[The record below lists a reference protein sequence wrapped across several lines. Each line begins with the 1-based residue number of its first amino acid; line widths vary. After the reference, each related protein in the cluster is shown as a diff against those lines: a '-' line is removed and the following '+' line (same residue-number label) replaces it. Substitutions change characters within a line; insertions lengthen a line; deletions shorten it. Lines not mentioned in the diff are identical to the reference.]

1 MSINKKDK
9 KKAKKNNA
17 VNFNFIINFKRMR
30 KIVISSEKLIVPS
43 VFEKNFFFV
52 QGETSPCEVA
62 KDRRNSQD

>member
-1 MSINKKDK
+1 
-9 KKAKKNNA
+9 
-17 VNFNFIINFKRMR
+17 MR